1 MPNDTNQQHRNSRLD
16 QSRIFAFDADHP
28 EERQFYETASPRE
41 LKVSPGDKSF
51 RGQGVVN

>member
-1 MPNDTNQQHRNSRLD
+1 MPNDTNQQHRSSRLYR
-16 QSRIFAFDADHP
+16 SRMFVFDANHA
-28 EERQFYETASPRE
+28 EGRQFYTASPRE